1 MLKFNYKF
9 FDSTTYTYEK
19 SSRSPQ
25 KFKDTEM
32 FTCSGPKGVL
42 ALFSRDWSSH
52 IGQYDM
58 HLSKSGFCN
67 VTDHSTAIDFKDLID
82 DSKLIVSQKDGEPID
97 KNPFFE
103 VLEEFYKDFVMTG
116 KVKYISEVE

>member
-9 FDSTTYTYEK
+9 FDSTTYQK

-25 KFKDTEM
+25 KFKDTAM

-42 ALFSRDWSSH
+42 ALFSRKWSPR

-82 DSKLIVSQKDGEPID
+82 DSKLIVSQKDGKTVD

-103 VLEEFYKDFVMTG
+103 VLEEFYRDFVMTG
-116 KVKYISEVE
+116 KVNYASEAGK